1 MKFSNV
7 KMRWDVLHSEK
18 TKTKIVCTIGPA
30 TSSRP
35 MLRRLVDAGMSVARL
50 NFSHG
55 TLDEHAT
62 QIRSIRAVAAEK
74 KISIGILADL
84 PGPKIRVGRVSPE
97 PVELS
102 PGSQLI
108 LTARRL
114 IGNQRIVSLSH
125 PSILRH
131 LRKGDRVFLED
142 GTVRLAV
149 EQGGRDEA
157 VCRVVTGGLLA
168 SGKGVNLPDKGMKP
182 GALTRRDVA
191 LLEFALAHEV
201 DFVGISF
208 VTTSND
214 LRRARRIVKAAGSRA
229 WIIAKIET
237 RLAVENFETIVR
249 QANGIMVARGDL
261 GVEMNVEDVPVLQK
275 EIIGK
280 SNAAGKPVIT
290 ATQMLESMV
299 NNPTPTRAEV
309 TDIANAIID
318 GTDAV
323 MLSEE
328 TAVGK
333 YPVEAVEVM
342 KRVAA
347 VTEKNL
353 PYGTLLDSR
362 RALVKPIVQ
371 ESISFSACEVA
382 YALKAGCIV
391 ANTRTGLT
399 AHRVSKYR
407 SPVPIIA
414 LTYDIP
420 VMNRLS
426 LLWGVYA
433 YRVKKLA
440 TTAEIFTAAKT
451 AAKHSGT
458 VSKGGKIV
466 VVCGD
471 PSTPGGTTDLLR
483 VQPI

>member
-1 MKFSNV
+1 MP
-7 KMRWDVLHSEK
+7 SERRN
-18 TKTKIVCTIGPA
+18 TKIVCTIGPA
-30 TSSRP
+30 SSTAAVIGR
-35 MLRRLVDAGMSVARL
+35 MIEAGMNVARL

-55 TLDEHAT
+55 TVEEHGA
-62 QIRSIRAVAAEK
+62 QIRLIRAVARK
-74 KISIGILADL
+74 KNAAIGILADL
-84 PGPKIRVGRVSPE
+84 PGPKIRVGRISPE
-97 PVELS
+97 PVELKS
-102 PGSQLI
+102 GSRLI

-114 IGNQRIVSLSH
+114 VGNQQIVSLSH

-131 LRKGDRVFLED
+131 LRKNDRVFLED
-142 GTVRLAV
+142 GTVRLEVLYAK
-149 EQGGRDEA
+149 GDEA
-157 VCRVVTGGLLA
+157 VCKIVTGGSLS

-182 GALTRRDVA
+182 GALTRRDTE
-191 LLEFALAHEV
+191 LLKFALDNGV
-201 DFVGISF
+201 DFIGISF
-208 VTTSND
+208 VTTSKD
-214 LRRARRIVKAAGSRA
+214 LLRARRILDAVKSRT
-229 WIIAKIET
+229 WLIAKIET
-237 RLAVENFETIVR
+237 RLAVENFANIVKR
-249 QANGIMVARGDL
+249 ANGIMVARGDL

-299 NNPTPTRAEV
+299 NSPTPTRAEV

-333 YPVEAVEVM
+333 YPVEAVDVM
-342 KRVAA
+342 RKVAA
-347 VTEKNL
+347 ATEKNL
-353 PYGTLLDSR
+353 DYGALLDAR
-362 RALVKPIVQ
+362 RARLKPIVQ
-371 ESISFSACEVA
+371 ESISFSACDVA

-399 AHRVSKYR
+399 AHRVSRYR

-414 LTYDIP
+414 LTYTAP

-426 LLWGVYA
+426 LLWGVYPH
-433 YRVKKLA
+433 RINKLS
-440 TTAEIFTAAKT
+440 TTAEIFTAAKL
-451 AAKHSGT
+451 AAKNSGT
-458 VSKGGKIV
+458 VKEGDKIV

-483 VQPI
+483 VQTA